1 MTGAAIC
8 VVSCVALVVGG
19 NGTTLTH
26 RAIADCSL
34 AGICALP
41 VAFGVGILRYR
52 LYEIDRLISRTVSYT
67 IITGLLAGVFTGIVF
82 LTTDVLPFSS
92 PVGVAAST
100 LASAALFSPL
110 RRRVQRAV
118 DKRFN
123 RSRYDVD
130 AILVSFSS
138 RLRGAI
144 DPDAVH
150 DELLRAVDG
159 AIQPTHA
166 SLWVARSRPAR

>member
-1 MTGAAIC
+1 
-8 VVSCVALVVGG
+8 
-19 NGTTLTH
+19 
-26 RAIADCSL
+26 
-34 AGICALP
+34 
-41 VAFGVGILRYR
+41 
-52 LYEIDRLISRTVSYT
+52 
-67 IITGLLAGVFTGIVF
+67 
-82 LTTDVLPFSS
+82 
-92 PVGVAAST
+92 
-100 LASAALFSPL
+100 
-110 RRRVQRAV
+110 VQRAV